1 MKIEKVNKSKIIKKK
16 KEFLPEMI
24 DKIFAICKNDPNFQ
38 MKSNLDKI
46 EKIIEAINVKVNKQN
61 TLLIKGENI
70 EKDISKK
77 ISILDN
83 NIFDMKSRLLES
95 LGSEI

>member
-38 MKSNLDKI
+38 MKSNLNKI
-46 EKIIEAINVKVNKQN
+46 ENILEAINVKLNRQNK
-61 TLLIKGENI
+61 LLEKGENI

-83 NIFDMKSRLLES
+83 NIFDMKSKLLES

>member
-1 MKIEKVNKSKIIKKK
+1 MKIEKVDKTKIIKKK

-46 EKIIEAINVKVNKQN
+46 ENILEKINVKVNKQN
-61 TLLIKGENI
+61 KLLEKGENI

-83 NIFDMKSRLLES
+83 NIFDMKSKLLES

>member
-1 MKIEKVNKSKIIKKK
+1 MKIEKLNKSKIIKKK

-38 MKSNLDKI
+38 MKSNLNKI
-46 EKIIEAINVKVNKQN
+46 ENILEAINVKLNRQNK
-61 TLLIKGENI
+61 LLEKGENI